1 MSVPKPRHPRTHP
14 DRFNECQRAIEDE
27 LIGLFVKAELA
38 GWDKDEI
45 LAAISEIADN
55 TALALNKDVL
65 LSVQLARFR
74 KRKDV

>member
-1 MSVPKPRHPRTHP
+1 MSVAKPRHPRAHP

-45 LAAISEIADN
+45 LAAIIEVADN
-55 TALALNKDVL
+55 TALALQKDVL
-65 LSVQLARFR
+65 LSVELARFR